1 MAADFTISQSGGAG
15 AGTLNTEL
23 RGVWADIVVDLV
35 AEAAAAY
42 AWEILDRPDGA
53 TAELDST
60 VAQNVQV
67 EPDPIAGRWRIQL
80 TTPDG
85 TRVLVFEVT
94 KNSTGV
100 VLDNGLGVT
109 PAHLE
114 RPSEAGGRGA
124 AHIFERFRAS
134 LLALISSS
142 PTASKL
148 LLRNDAGAALATAFV
163 GPEAAVA
170 KVASQ
175 GAQDVHL
182 DSGNDVLIDVG
193 AEGDAV
199 RYQVAGVDAMAVT
212 PSAGKIALESPNR
225 TLDLNTKGGNVG
237 IEVNSGRDALI
248 DHALGRATIVSEN
261 GTQVVRMQE
270 PQTSVTANTKTLT
283 CSSDGTTFLC
293 ATDAPMRIQPAQSP
307 SGAGRDLTFG
317 GGPGQTPGTHFA
329 GKTRADLGTPVG
341 NDSTPFEFVV
351 GGAVRALVRG
361 ILGTWTEIAHQVAN
375 GGLFLRALETNG
387 AVWVQAAAQIVL
399 KLQSSS
405 ATHYLDFSSTRIK
418 RQDSGQTREHWRSFV
433 GESSF
438 SSAGTTAL
446 ETYAIP
452 ANEGVCVEA
461 LCTVTNTTNKRTSYF
476 RYRFVAQN
484 NAGTGSD
491 NGAATSV
498 GTNSVASGEAGVDA
512 TLTRSTTSVVLS
524 AVRPD
529 ADARKFRW
537 EFFVRPGAL
546 T

>member
-1 MAADFTISQSGGAG
+1 MAADFTISQAGGAG

-23 RGVWADIVVDLV
+23 LAVWGGLV
-35 AEAAAAY
+35 LQLDAAAAAAY
-42 AWEILDRPDGA
+42 SWTILDKPHGA
-53 TAELDST
+53 VATIVSPT
-60 VAQNVQV
+60 AQNATLT
-67 EPDPIAGRWRIQL
+67 PDELPGRWRIQL

-94 KNSTGV
+94 KTVAGV
-100 VLDNGLGVT
+100 VYNFGLGVT

-124 AHIFERFRAS
+124 ARVFERFRAS
-134 LLALISSS
+134 LLALISAL
-142 PTASKL
+142 PLAEKL
-148 LLRNDAGAALATAFV
+148 LLRDAAGAAAATSFTGASTHDASLVAASGRKVLIHGFE
-163 GPEAAVA
+163 GPRLRVDGAELNIDRWDAGIPGYAHCATISPIGGGGLYMSNASGTTEIIAGASDVAVA
-170 KVASQ
+170 AT
-175 GAQDVHL
+175 GAV
-182 DSGNDVLIDVG
+182 
-193 AEGDAV
+193 
-199 RYQVAGVDAMAVT
+199 
-212 PSAGKIALESPNR
+212 
-225 TLDLNTKGGNVG
+225 
-237 IEVNSGRDALI
+237 
-248 DHALGRATIVSEN
+248 
-261 GTQVVRMQE
+261 
-270 PQTSVTANTKTLT
+270 SVTAGSTVARSVNGLT
-283 CSSDGTTFLC
+283 CTESNSSGTYLV
-293 ATDAPMRIQPAQSP
+293 ATDGPLRIQPAQAV
-307 SGAGRDLTFG
+307 SGAGRDYTFG

-341 NDSTPFEFVV
+341 NDSTPFEFLV

-399 KLQSSS
+399 KLQGSS
-405 ATHYLDFSSTRIK
+405 ATHFLDFSSTRIK

-452 ANEGVCVEA
+452 TNEGVCVEA

-498 GTNSVASGEAGVDA
+498 GTNSIASGEAGVDA